1 MTEPMTGMLMQ
12 LPDHVNSVHCEWNLV
27 TTPPSRACQQ
37 RPQLRLGHAVEVQI
51 LHPEA
56 LPDVAAKELCHII

>member
-27 TTPPSRACQQ
+27 TTPPPEPANK
-37 RPQLRLGHAVEVQI
+37 GHSFGLVMPWKFRSCT
-51 LHPEA
+51 LKPC
-56 LPDVAAKELCHII
+56 LM